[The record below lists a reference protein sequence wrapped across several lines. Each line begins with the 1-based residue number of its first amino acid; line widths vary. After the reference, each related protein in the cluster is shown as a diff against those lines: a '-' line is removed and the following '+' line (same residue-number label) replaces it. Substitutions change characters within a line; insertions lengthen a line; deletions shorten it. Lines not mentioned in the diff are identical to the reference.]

1 MKSTIYF
8 TLKKRNTWSH
18 RLCNETTHFTFSS
31 QKFLTLFFIYHHLL
45 NSPSKIMQFR
55 YWPLRLHTANF
66 ITIWKTSFKKNS
78 LLSCSSYERSTN
90 YSKKFMNICLYF
102 YIYRN
107 HRWLFSKNTLTKM
120 RLLNLWSFKW
130 HQEEVK
136 KIPTKII
143 QWISLLYLMKQNIV
157 HSPPFLIF
165 PKLLVNSVSQN
176 AFHLCPP
183 LFSTITVKH
192 VLNSLQPHLQN

>member
-55 YWPLRLHTANF
+55 YWPLRLHTANC

-78 LLSCSSYERSTN
+78 LLSCSSYEHSTN

-107 HRWLFSKNTLTKM
+107 HRWLFLKNTLTKM
-120 RLLNLWSFKW
+120 WLLNLWSFKW
-130 HQEEVK
+130 HQ
-136 KIPTKII
+136 
-143 QWISLLYLMKQNIV
+143 
-157 HSPPFLIF
+157 
-165 PKLLVNSVSQN
+165 
-176 AFHLCPP
+176 
-183 LFSTITVKH
+183 
-192 VLNSLQPHLQN
+192 